1 MADSTKSVS
10 QLVFKV
16 TTVASNIKE
25 LSQLLKNPPFKEQID
40 EDMRKKISLLSAID
54 LFPYS
59 DLTKLRNVI
68 ESTNKELKQV
78 IVDNDHLFRKLGEE

>member
-25 LSQLLKNPPFKEQID
+25 LSQLLKNPPFKEQIN

-78 IVDNDHLFRKLGEE
+78 IVDNDHLFRKLGDE

>member
-78 IVDNDHLFRKLGEE
+78 IVDNDHLFRKLGDE